1 MNKHCYSYHIFYF
14 PFKWHLPEEE
24 KKLLSEQVDLKH
36 IPVETYSMW
45 ERRQI
50 TRRDKTILTDEKALK
65 DAQELFG
72 EQQYYFDFV
81 HPVLYDIKNEPN
93 PIISHY
99 ERREPQEN
107 NVEYCIKHKNKEYIL
122 RIDAINLNLYAT
134 GVGVLS
140 FYLANEL
147 EEQKGES
154 AIRDINQYGRRI
166 MPPHCGEFTAN
177 HRNMLAECISL
188 KGLHNDV
195 NLRYTDSYDYSIDGK
210 SQFGLSDTWQP
221 ATFIRNLIEDLSP
234 SLIVIPIIDDRMLV
248 NCWYSNNDL
257 AMKVKSDSNEFI
269 NSDFWYKYVFVDSG
283 DNDYDVTCQNKE
295 LRTKLIKESTYERWQ
310 KFGTL
315 YGITRYSMVALTDEG
330 DFAKNCL
337 SMHMRTIY
345 SRMFELA
352 IIQRASMLRFS
363 GEVTRVSVLE
373 KGNKIIAERIGSIY
387 KEYIRFVNQIYF
399 RSVTAQDQGIEMYN
413 LLMKQL
419 NTKEQIKDLDIDLVV
434 GPAMGGVIVSY
445 ELGRQLNKETVFT
458 ERKDGVMELRRGF
471 EVKPGAKIIIAEDVV
486 TTGKSTIETKE
497 ALEKLGGEVIG
508 VACIANRTSKDIG
521 MPIYSAIKLDIQVH
535 DADECPL
542 CKEGNIELVKP
553 GSREFKE
560 LGM

>member
-50 TRRDKTILTDEKALK
+50 TRRDKTILTDEKTLK

-419 NTKEQIKDLDIDLVV
+419 NTKEQIKDLDEEIGELHEYISLLIDQKRNENSEWLNILATLLLPAGIITGLFGMNMFECPSNWWHFWVQFSIIVV
-434 GPAMGGVIVSY
+434 
-445 ELGRQLNKETVFT
+445 F
-458 ERKDGVMELRRGF
+458 
-471 EVKPGAKIIIAEDVV
+471 
-486 TTGKSTIETKE
+486 
-497 ALEKLGGEVIG
+497 
-508 VACIANRTSKDIG
+508 
-521 MPIYSAIKLDIQVH
+521 SAIIYYIIK
-535 DADECPL
+535 
-542 CKEGNIELVKP
+542 KRRN
-553 GSREFKE
+553 
-560 LGM
+560 